1 MTGHGYVSIIFYL
14 QTQAVVQIWPSGY
27 RLLIPAL
34 ENGGTAVLK
43 AVYFPFFFIQMRAS
57 MAYISPLLCRCTFSF
72 SVCRLPDL
80 KKTVRP
86 GEEKHASPRDRGVD
100 VTVES
105 GWYGGLTFL
114 GSSKHVLRVKRRV
127 STDIWH

>member
-14 QTQAVVQIWPSGY
+14 QKQAVVQIWPTGY
-27 RLLIPAL
+27 SLLIPAL

-43 AVYFPFFFIQMRAS
+43 AVYLPFFIRMRAFDGI
-57 MAYISPLLCRCTFSF
+57 YLTLLCCCTF

-86 GEEKHASPRDRGVD
+86 GEE
-100 VTVES
+100 
-105 GWYGGLTFL
+105 
-114 GSSKHVLRVKRRV
+114 
-127 STDIWH
+127 

>member
-14 QTQAVVQIWPSGY
+14 QKQAVVQIWPTGY
-27 RLLIPAL
+27 SLLIPAL

-43 AVYFPFFFIQMRAS
+43 AVYFPFFFIRMRAS

-86 GEEKHASPRDRGVD
+86 GEEKHASPRDRGVE

-105 GWYGGLTFL
+105 GWY
-114 GSSKHVLRVKRRV
+114 
-127 STDIWH
+127 